1 MIVFFHGGLFYH
13 SKSNAI
19 FLPTQLVDLSY
30 FMNDIC
36 YLYVYGQW
44 DAHPYCYV
52 TITTICVL
60 HKIAFSF
67 NIRTKLIFKSEQI
80 YHICIP

>member
-1 MIVFFHGGLFYH
+1 MVGYFITVNQTLFFCQH
-13 SKSNAI
+13 SWS
-19 FLPTQLVDLSY
+19 VDLSY